1 MAVVRNEVFSSLQ
14 VNRVNI
20 PFVNHHGTHGDLTT
34 DFKSNIKSLRYLS
47 STSHMASYDQTV
59 EEFPS
64 IVIGADDLVPKGP
77 FAEAQ
82 AHVS

>member
-1 MAVVRNEVFSSLQ
+1 
-14 VNRVNI
+14 
-20 PFVNHHGTHGDLTT
+20 
-34 DFKSNIKSLRYLS
+34 
-47 STSHMASYDQTV
+47 MASYDQTV

-64 IVIGADDLVPKGP
+64 IVIGAEDIVPKGP